1 MVYSGTL
8 GEPLDTLSAD
18 QAATLLH
25 IHPRRVR
32 NLARAGKLPA
42 VRVGR
47 RWLFPRDRLEA
58 MLGAAAETRTLG
70 LDALSARNHL
80 AGRIR
85 TLALDGLMAEVTLE
99 VGGQPLVAIITR
111 KSAER
116 LALRVGDEVLAVI
129 KSTEIMVAKS

>member
-1 MVYSGTL
+1 M
-8 GEPLDTLSAD
+8 DTLSAD
-18 QAATLLH
+18 QAAALLH

-47 RWLFPRDRLEA
+47 RWLFQRERLEA
-58 MLGAAAETRTLG
+58 MLGAATEAKTLS
-70 LDALSARNHL
+70 LESLSARNHL

-85 TLALDGLMAEVTLE
+85 TLTLDGLMAEVTLDIA
-99 VGGQPLVAIITR
+99 GQPLVAIITR
-111 KSAER
+111 RSAER